1 MKYSDYKQTGMRKIL
16 LLAFAMLFLPMVN
29 GVKSMMATAQ
39 TAQWITA
46 GDTTV
51 NDVNTWLMFRKDI
64 KVKKVPERVVARVAV
79 DSKYWLWI
87 NGQMIVFEGGLKRG
101 PNPKDT
107 YCDEVDLKPYLKKGK
122 NQVAVLVWYFGK
134 HGYSH
139 KSSGLS
145 GLFFEAPAIGLQSD
159 RTWHSMKHPA
169 YSIATGEKTNFRLPE
184 SSLCYD
190 MRKDPGEWQT
200 LPMHDFQP
208 SKELGAEGSKPWGR
222 LVPRP
227 IPLWRDYGVKSL
239 KFTRT
244 ETDSTVTYEAVL
256 PYNMQMTPVVEL
268 TDNGEGGTRID
279 IETDHYKGGRQVD
292 IRAQLITR
300 PGHQQYESLGWF
312 NGERIYIRCPNK
324 NVILHSLGYRE
335 TGYDADAEGTFT
347 CDDQF
352 INRFW
357 QKASRTLYVNMR
369 DTYFDCPDRERA
381 QWWGDATVLMGE
393 SFYTYSTSAHH
404 LMRKAIRELCD
415 WQRDDNTLFSPIP
428 AGNYD
433 QELPA
438 QMLTSVGEYGFWQ
451 YFMHTADTATIRYAY
466 PHVRRYLSVWQ
477 QDSTGLT
484 IERKGGWQWG
494 DWGRHKDMRLLQA
507 GWHYMALT
515 AASKMARL
523 LDNEADA
530 ADYDAKALR
539 VKDGYNRCWTGTAYH
554 SLENRDTLDDDRVQ
568 ALAVISGIATPDKY
582 EAITEVFRKQW
593 HASAYMERYVMEALI
608 MMGQTDYAFERMKK
622 RYEKMV
628 NDPTCS
634 TLFEDWVKGGAG
646 GGSTNHAW
654 SGGPQTVIAQY
665 ILGIRPTAAG
675 WKEVIIHPIISPLH
689 EASITIPSI
698 CGILS
703 YNFKDDGTTY
713 RAIVTVPEGVQ
724 VRFIAPDGYSM
735 PGGCEQVLGI
745 GIHELNC
752 QKIRAI

>member
-1 MKYSDYKQTGMRKIL
+1 MKRAIL
-16 LLAFAMLFLPMVN
+16 TLFLSV
-29 GVKSMMATAQ
+29 VTLMATAQ

-64 KVKKVPERVVARVAV
+64 KVKRMPDKVMARIAV
-79 DSKYWLWI
+79 DSKYWLWV
-87 NGQMIVFEGGLKRG
+87 NGQMVVFEGGLKRG
-101 PNPKDT
+101 PNPEDT
-107 YCDEVDLKPYLKKGK
+107 YCDEVDLAPFLKKGK

-139 KSSGLS
+139 KSSGQS
-145 GLFFEAPAIGLQSD
+145 GLFFDAPSIGLHSD
-159 RTWHSMKHPA
+159 KTWLSMKHPA
-169 YSIATGEKTNFRLPE
+169 YSIATGEQPNFRLPE

-190 MRKDPGEWQT
+190 MRKDPGSWQT
-200 LPMHDFQP
+200 TSVAANSSLFTFHFSL
-208 SKELGAEGSKPWGR
+208 SKELGAEGCAPWNR

-227 IPLWRDYGVKSL
+227 TPFWRDYGVKTVS
-239 KFTRT
+239 FTKT

-268 TDNGEGGTRID
+268 TDNGQGGTRID

-292 IRAQLITR
+292 IRAQLVTR
-300 PGHQQYESLGWF
+300 AGRQQYESLGWF
-312 NGERIYIRCPNK
+312 NGERLYIRCPNK
-324 NVILHSLGYRE
+324 HITLHSLGYRE
-335 TGYDADAEGTFT
+335 TGYDTDPEGTFA
-347 CDDQF
+347 CDDDF

-404 LMRKAIRELCD
+404 LMRKAIRELCN
-415 WQRDDNTLFSPIP
+415 WQRDDNTLFAPIP
-428 AGNYD
+428 AGNYGD
-433 QELPA
+433 ELPA

-484 IERKGGWQWG
+484 VQRKGGWQWG
-494 DWGRHKDMRLLQA
+494 DWGKHKDMRLLQA

-523 LDNEADA
+523 LGHHADA
-530 ADYDAKALR
+530 DGYDAKALR

-554 SLENRDTLDDDRVQ
+554 SIENKDTLDDDRVQ
-568 ALAVISGIATPDKY
+568 ALAVISGIASPDKY
-582 EAITEVFRKQW
+582 EAIGDVFHKQW

-608 MMGQTDYAFERMKK
+608 IMGQTDYAFERMKK
-622 RYEKMV
+622 RYERMV

-665 ILGIRPTAAG
+665 ILGIRPTVAG
-675 WKEVIIHPIISPLH
+675 WKEVAIHPAVSPLH
-689 EASITIPSI
+689 EAAITIPTI
-698 CGILS
+698 NGTLS
-703 YNFKDDGTTY
+703 YSFKNDGSTY
-713 RAIVTVPEGVQ
+713 RATVNIPEGML
-724 VRFIAPDGYSM
+724 VRFTAPDGYTMQS
-735 PGGCEQVLGI
+735 GSQQVLKAGR
-745 GIHELNC
+745 HELNC
-752 QKIRAI
+752 QKKR

>member
-1 MKYSDYKQTGMRKIL
+1 MKRAIL
-16 LLAFAMLFLPMVN
+16 TLFLSV
-29 GVKSMMATAQ
+29 VTLMATAQ

-64 KVKKVPERVVARVAV
+64 KVKRMPDKVMARIAV
-79 DSKYWLWI
+79 DSKYWLWV
-87 NGQMIVFEGGLKRG
+87 NGQMVVFEGGLKRG
-101 PNPKDT
+101 PNPEDT
-107 YCDEVDLKPYLKKGK
+107 YCDEVDLTPFLKKGK

-139 KSSGLS
+139 KSSGQS
-145 GLFFEAPAIGLQSD
+145 GLFFDAPSIGLHSD
-159 RTWHSMKHPA
+159 KTWLSMKHPA
-169 YSIATGEKTNFRLPE
+169 YSITTGEQPNFRLPE

-190 MRKDPGEWQT
+190 MRKDPGSWQT
-200 LPMHDFQP
+200 TSVAAKSSLFTFHSSL
-208 SKELGAEGSKPWGR
+208 SKELGAEGCAPWNR

-227 IPLWRDYGVKSL
+227 IPFWRDYGVKTVS
-239 KFTRT
+239 FTKT

-268 TDNGEGGTRID
+268 TDNGQGGTRID

-292 IRAQLITR
+292 IRAQLVTR
-300 PGHQQYESLGWF
+300 AGRQQYESLGWF
-312 NGERIYIRCPNK
+312 NGERLYIRCPNK
-324 NVILHSLGYRE
+324 HITLHSLGYRE
-335 TGYDADAEGTFT
+335 TGYDTDPEGTFA
-347 CDDQF
+347 CDDDF

-404 LMRKAIRELCD
+404 LMRKAIRELCN
-415 WQRDDNTLFSPIP
+415 WQRDDNTLFAPIP
-428 AGNYD
+428 AGNYGD
-433 QELPA
+433 ELPA

-494 DWGRHKDMRLLQA
+494 DWGKHKDMRLLQA

-523 LDNEADA
+523 LGHHADA
-530 ADYDAKALR
+530 DGYDAKALR

-554 SLENRDTLDDDRVQ
+554 SIENKDTLDDDRVQ
-568 ALAVISGIATPDKY
+568 ALAVISGIASPDKY
-582 EAITEVFRKQW
+582 EAIGDVFHKQW

-608 MMGQTDYAFERMKK
+608 IMGQTDYAFERMKK
-622 RYEKMV
+622 RYERMV
-628 NDPTCS
+628 NDLESS

-654 SGGPQTVIAQY
+654 SGGPQTIIAQY
-665 ILGIRPTAAG
+665 ILGIRPTVAG
-675 WKEVIIHPIISPLH
+675 WKEVAIHPAVSPLH
-689 EASITIPSI
+689 EAAITIPTI
-698 CGILS
+698 NGTLS
-703 YNFKDDGTTY
+703 YSFKNDGSTY
-713 RAIVTVPEGVQ
+713 RATVNIPEGML
-724 VRFIAPDGYSM
+724 VRFTAPDGYTMQS
-735 PGGCEQVLGI
+735 GSQQVLKAGR
-745 GIHELNC
+745 HELNC
-752 QKIRAI
+752 QKKR